1 MISFEFVPSD
11 VTFET
16 NIRELYRLLTTYD
29 ATKPK
34 YINVLLDGKAV
45 TTKGIR
51 IHPSGL
57 LEFNGYRHERDRIG
71 WVRVA
76 F

>member
-1 MISFEFVPSD
+1 MSFEFTPND
-11 VTFET
+11 ETFDQ
-16 NIRELYRLLTTYD
+16 NIRELYRLSTTYD
-29 ATKPK
+29 ATKPA

-45 TTKGIR
+45 DTKGIR

-57 LEFNGYRHERDRIG
+57 IEFNGWRHERDRIG